1 MYITAVGLC
10 SLLTCSVYTC
20 LLAGS
25 SCLCVSSPLWFS
37 HHAVATGTKTQEMCL
52 CVTCWRKGDA
62 EAREYNISMFVSTD
76 GVSYFHHWSSARW
89 LNAWWKNPN
98 LKHFE
103 IKKIGIISLSWKTCK
118 MWTYWELCDARAET
132 PGLFV
137 HFWQIDPEEHETK
150 LFSDNQRKP
159 HNPPGEVLHASRQSL
174 EETGVVLE
182 TNRSENVNTGNLL
195 VVKAL
200 L

>member
-25 SCLCVSSPLWFS
+25 LCLCVSSPLWFS

-89 LNAWWKNPN
+89 LKKSKSKAFWNKEDWN
-98 LKHFE
+98 HFTVLE
-103 IKKIGIISLSWKTCK
+103 NMQNVNILRALWCKSRNTRTLCSL
-118 MWTYWELCDARAET
+118 
-132 PGLFV
+132 
-137 HFWQIDPEEHETK
+137 WQIDPEEHETK